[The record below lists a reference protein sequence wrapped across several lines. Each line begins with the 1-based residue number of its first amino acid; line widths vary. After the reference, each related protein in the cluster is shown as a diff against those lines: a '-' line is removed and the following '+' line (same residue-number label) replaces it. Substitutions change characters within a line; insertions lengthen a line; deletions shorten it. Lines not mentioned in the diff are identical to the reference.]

1 MLASNLL
8 WSVILFFF
16 QPVLIIGIAYA
27 WHNRNKRVKYSR
39 KQFRVNFNRSQ
50 FELKDFLTKG
60 LIPGLIIS
68 VISLGLGVPITIYWY
83 LIYQVVAIVLLLI
96 AGSRFIHPIF
106 TFSVSSIVIYVL
118 EYLDIQFN
126 LSKIGAVFSEEIFT
140 LNYQTKAFTS
150 VMINTLLLSALIL
163 FISLYSLNKNN
174 ENKIFPVLGQSKR
187 GKAIAQYTNKSLWV
201 LPMAVVVPGEVIEPF
216 ANWWPLLSIG
226 NEKYAVLILPIL
238 VGLHFTISTQL
249 LNEAA
254 EKLQTEFRM
263 LSLLALAS
271 FIVSYFYP
279 SLTIWLVGILVIIGL
294 IILYR
299 HRKRE
304 NLWNFRYG
312 PADEGLRVIAVRPD
326 SPAERL
332 NLSIGDVIM
341 NINDQKMEDKITF
354 DEVIAYNRSYI
365 KMRIRRK
372 DGEIVIAETPLYDD
386 DYNNLGLLI
395 L

>member
-1 MLASNLL
+1 M
-8 WSVILFFF
+8 
-16 QPVLIIGIAYA
+16 
-27 WHNRNKRVKYSR
+27 
-39 KQFRVNFNRSQ
+39 
-50 FELKDFLTKG
+50 
-60 LIPGLIIS
+60 
-68 VISLGLGVPITIYWY
+68 
-83 LIYQVVAIVLLLI
+83 
-96 AGSRFIHPIF
+96 
-106 TFSVSSIVIYVL
+106 
-118 EYLDIQFN
+118 
-126 LSKIGAVFSEEIFT
+126 FSEEIFT

-249 LNEAA
+249 LNEAT

-372 DGEIVIAETPLYDD
+372 DGEIIIAETPLYDD

>member
-1 MLASNLL
+1 MLTSNLL
-8 WSVILFFF
+8 WSVILFFI
-16 QPVLIIGIAYA
+16 QPVLIIGVAYA
-27 WHNRNKRVKYSR
+27 WYNRNKRVKYSR

-50 FELKDFLTKG
+50 FELKDFLIKG
-60 LIPGLIIS
+60 LVPGLIIS
-68 VISLGLGVPITIYWY
+68 ALSLGLGVPITIYWY
-83 LIYQVVAIVLLLI
+83 LIYQVVAVLLLLI
-96 AGSRFIHPIF
+96 GGSRFIHPVF
-106 TFSVSSIVIYVL
+106 TFSVSSMVVYVL
-118 EYLDIQFN
+118 EFLDIQIN
-126 LSKIGAVFSEEIFT
+126 ISKIGAVFSEEIFT
-140 LNYQTKAFTS
+140 LNYQSNAVTS

-163 FISLYSLNKNN
+163 FISTYTLNKNN

-216 ANWWPLLSIG
+216 AKWWPLLSIG

-249 LNEAA
+249 LNEAT

-263 LSLLALAS
+263 LSILALAS
-271 FIVSYFYP
+271 FVVSYLYP
-279 SLTIWLVGILVIIGL
+279 ALTIWVIGVLVITGF

-341 NINDQKMEDKITF
+341 NINDQKMEDKMTF